1 MRTALLRTSV
11 LSALAMAAVVGCEGE
26 KKAPEPA
33 VTAMP
38 AKPPTPAPTPAEP
51 EHKEPPKSS
60 RPEKIDVELT
70 PDRRT
75 KVEAAM
81 PEAKGF
87 VVARDVEEKL
97 KANKKLKEKEAG
109 VAAFDKLVAGKWVL
123 FTGPIANLTES
134 GFDLGITYT
143 PQMKGDMM
151 GMSRQWFPVTF
162 SNVKGY
168 EQNKFKVGNMVV
180 VLAKYTGKQKA
191 GPGEELVEAGV
202 W

>member
-1 MRTALLRTSV
+1 MRTAWLRTSV
-11 LSALAMAAVVGCEGE
+11 LSALAVAAVMACEDA
-26 KKAPEPA
+26 KKAPEP
-33 VTAMP
+33 
-38 AKPPTPAPTPAEP
+38 PPSATPAPTPVAPPPEP

-75 KVEAAM
+75 KVETAM

-87 VVARDVEEKL
+87 LVASAIEEKL

-109 VAAFDKLVAGKWVL
+109 VAAFDKLTAGKWVL

-134 GFDLGITYT
+134 GFDVGITYT
-143 PQMKGDMM
+143 PQMKGDVM

-168 EQNKFKVGNMVV
+168 DSSKFEVGNVLV
-180 VLAKYTGKQKA
+180 VLAKYAGKQKA